1 MTPVKEPGNPPDAIQ
16 YIQYHDDTSPH
27 LWSRIRHWN
36 QNAFSEFLGT
46 FVFLLFSFG
55 CTAHVGIM
63 LGAYTANRSGG
74 HLNPA
79 VTLSMCIYRRFPWSQ
94 LPIYALSQTLGAFC
108 AAGVIYGNYKSAI
121 DHFEGHNIRTVPYI
135 LSPSNHSSAVNAT
148 PTAGIFATYP
158 APFMTTTGA
167 FFSEFLA
174 SAVLMFC
181 IFALGESKRGGGA
194 RNLSP
199 LVLCFVFVGIAT
211 CFGWETG
218 FAINPARDFGPR
230 VMTWALGYGRG
241 VWTARGYYFWIPIV
255 APFLGCVFGG
265 WLFDVFLND
274 EETPINSPYMGLG
287 RLFGRVTAPRTE
299 ELGSVV

>member
-1 MTPVKEPGNPPDAIQ
+1 
-16 YIQYHDDTSPH
+16 
-27 LWSRIRHWN
+27 
-36 QNAFSEFLGT
+36 
-46 FVFLLFSFG
+46 
-55 CTAHVGIM
+55 M
-63 LGAYTANRSGG
+63 LGAYTASRSGG

-108 AAGVIYGNYKSAI
+108 AAGVVYGNYKSAI
-121 DHFEGHNIRTVPYI
+121 DQYEGYGIRTVPYVDAA
-135 LSPSNHSSAVNAT
+135 STTPS
-148 PTAGIFATYP
+148 AGIFATYP

-181 IFALGESKRGGGA
+181 IFALGDSKRGGGA

-199 LVLCFVFVGIAT
+199 LVLCFVFVGITA

-230 VMTWALGYGRG
+230 LMTAALGYGRG
-241 VWTARGYYFWIPIV
+241 VWSAKNYYFWVSSHRVLAV
-255 APFLGCVFGG
+255 AAEYEAKCCLDPDRGAHF
-265 WLFDVFLND
+265 
-274 EETPINSPYMGLG
+274 
-287 RLFGRVTAPRTE
+287 RLCIWRLALRCLP
-299 ELGSVV
+299 